1 MPTTSQVRIK
11 NIRKSYGSHV
21 ALKDIDL
28 DIPAGAFF
36 TLLGPSGCGKTTL
49 LRAIAGFHQQD
60 AGDILVGEQ
69 SIGHLS
75 ASKRNVGMVFQD
87 YAVFPHLS
95 VFDNVAFGL
104 VQRKVAPEQV
114 RQRVHEMLGTV
125 QLDTLAE
132 RLPHQLSG
140 GQQQRVGLARALV
153 IRPKVLL
160 MDEPLSNLDAKL
172 RVDLRRDIRR
182 LQQEFGITTIYV
194 THDQE
199 EALSIS
205 DQVCVMFDGV
215 VQQVGSPWDIYHR
228 PLNRFVASFV
238 GANNFFAPGAAHA
251 GGVHLLGQPVPAPA
265 AVRGQSGVSAAVRP
279 EKVAVNQAPRG
290 PGVQVQGILR
300 HAMFTGRELQ
310 LSVEVAGHGPV
321 EALTA
326 PDEAMVGLRN
336 GETVQ
341 LGIQAADVL
350 YFAAGDTG
358 RRLT

>member
-1 MPTTSQVRIK
+1 MPDTSQVRIK

-60 AGDILVGEQ
+60 SGDILVGEQ
-69 SIGHLS
+69 SIGQLS
-75 ASKRNVGMVFQD
+75 ASRRNVGMVFQD

-104 VQRKVAPEQV
+104 VQRKVAPDEV
-114 RQRVHEMLGTV
+114 RQRVQAMLQTV
-125 QLDTLAE
+125 QLAELGE

-140 GQQQRVGLARALV
+140 GQQQRVGLARAMV

-172 RVDLRRDIRR
+172 RVDLRRDIRQ

-215 VQQVGSPWDIYHR
+215 VQQVGAPWDIYHR
-228 PLNRFVASFV
+228 PQNRFVAAFV
-238 GANNFFAPGAAHA
+238 GANNFIPPGALHA
-251 GGVHLLGQPVPAPA
+251 DGVHLLGRPVAAPA
-265 AVRGQSGVSAAVRP
+265 SVRGAAGAVAAVRP
-279 EKVAVNQAPRG
+279 EKVAVNQPARG
-290 PGVQVQGILR
+290 PGLQVPGVLR
-300 HAMFTGRELQ
+300 QAMFTGRELQ
-310 LSVEVAGHGPV
+310 LSVEVAGHGRI

-326 PDEAMVGLRN
+326 PDEAMVGLRP
-336 GETVQ
+336 GDTVQ
-341 LGIQAADVL
+341 LGIQSADVL
-350 YFAAGDTG
+350 YFAAGETG
-358 RRLT
+358 VRLS

>member
-69 SIGHLS
+69 SIGQLS

-114 RQRVHEMLGTV
+114 RQRVHEMLRTV
-125 QLDTLAE
+125 QLDELAE

-140 GQQQRVGLARALV
+140 GQQQRVGLARAMV

-172 RVDLRRDIRR
+172 RVDLRRDIRQ

-238 GANNFFAPGAAHA
+238 GANNFLVPGAAHA
-251 GGVHLLGQPVPAPA
+251 DGLHLLGQPVPAPA
-265 AVRGQSGVSAAVRP
+265 AVRGQAGVSAAVRP
-279 EKVAVNQAPRG
+279 EKVTVNQPPRG
-290 PGVQVQGILR
+290 PGVQVQGVLR

-310 LSVEVAGHGPV
+310 LSVEVAGHGTV

-336 GETVQ
+336 GQTVQ
-341 LGIQAADVL
+341 LGIPAADVL

-358 RRLT
+358 RRLP

>member
-1 MPTTSQVRIK
+1 MPNTSRVRIR
-11 NIRKSYGSHV
+11 NIRKSYGQHV

-28 DIPAGAFF
+28 DIPAGVFF

-49 LRAIAGFHQQD
+49 LRVIGGFHLQD
-60 AGDILVGEQ
+60 AGDILVGDQ
-69 SIGHLS
+69 SIARLG
-75 ASKRNVGMVFQD
+75 ASQRNVGMVFQD

-104 VQRKVAPEQV
+104 VQRKVAPAEL
-114 RQRVHEMLGTV
+114 RQRVQEMLKMV
-125 QLDTLAE
+125 QLDALGE

-140 GQQQRVGLARALV
+140 GQQQRVGLARAMV

-172 RVDLRRDIRR
+172 RVDLRRDIRQ

-215 VQQVGSPWDIYHR
+215 VQQVGTPWDIYHR

-238 GANNFFAPGAAHA
+238 GANNFLPTGAVHA
-251 GGVHLLGQPVPAPA
+251 DAVSLLGQPMPAPA
-265 AVRGQSGVSAAVRP
+265 SVRGQAGMVAAVRP
-279 EKVAVNQAPRG
+279 EKVVVNQPPRTAG
-290 PGVQVQGILR
+290 LQVSGILR
-300 HAMFTGRELQ
+300 HSMFTGRELQ
-310 LSVEVAGHGPV
+310 LSVEVQGHGRV

-326 PDEAMVGLRN
+326 PDETMVGLRI
-336 GETVQ
+336 GETVS
-341 LGIQAADVL
+341 LAIQVADVL
-350 YFAAGDTG
+350 YFAAGETG
-358 RRLT
+358 ARLA